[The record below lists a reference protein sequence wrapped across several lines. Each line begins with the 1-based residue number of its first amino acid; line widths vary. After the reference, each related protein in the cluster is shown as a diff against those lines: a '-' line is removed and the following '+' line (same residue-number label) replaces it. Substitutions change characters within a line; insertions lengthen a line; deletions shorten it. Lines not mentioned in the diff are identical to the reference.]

1 MKKSKK
7 AVCFFGFVLT
17 LAAALCVGVSAGEKT
32 AVCGIPISLESGGGS
47 IVCRFEL
54 KAVTENAPM
63 PESNEVTICEG
74 NAVFGDITYDVPG
87 IYRYAVRQVTENVP
101 EGWTIDGRIMDVTVY
116 VTSDEN
122 GELTTSC
129 VSSIDGDKTM
139 TFRNTYTENP
149 KTGDAAVIGAAVMLA
164 GVSVITALLLKKKYR
179 MMGEK

>member
-7 AVCFFGFVLT
+7 ALCFFGFVLT
-17 LAAALCVGVSAGEKT
+17 LAAALCIGVSASEKT

-63 PESNEVTICEG
+63 PESNEVTLSEG
-74 NAVFGDITYDVPG
+74 NVVFGDITFDAPG
-87 IYRYAVRQVTENVP
+87 IYKYAVRQVTENVP
-101 EGWTIDGRIMDVTVY
+101 EGWTIDDRIMDVTVY

-122 GELTTSC
+122 GELTAHC
-129 VSSIDGDKTM
+129 ISSIDGDKTM

-179 MMGEK
+179 IGEK